1 MTIVR
6 DARSTQEVIR
16 RILSWFEKN
25 IEQRPVASLPA
36 ALETLRTRSG
46 DCNEHA
52 FLFAGLLRAIG
63 VEANVI
69 TGIAYVSRLKRFGY
83 HAWNEVKIG
92 KEWVVVDPTWQQF
105 PADVTHI
112 ALAKGGLQAQSTL
125 WSLMGRLSVTV
136 ID

>member
-1 MTIVR
+1 M
-6 DARSTQEVIR
+6 
-16 RILSWFEKN
+16 
-25 IEQRPVASLPA
+25 
-36 ALETLRTRSG
+36 
-46 DCNEHA
+46 
-52 FLFAGLLRAIG
+52 
-63 VEANVI
+63 I